1 MDNIKQGCLEVLKQ
15 GENYLKSVDKESYTA
30 IIQPYFTSSPGE
42 HIRHILD
49 MFLAVLNSDN
59 NEIDYDQRNRGSEIE
74 THPSSALEQLL
85 TIKTW
90 VESLI
95 DSDFENIIKM
105 KTEVSVIEKRV
116 SESTTTLGRELI
128 FCASHAVHHFAIIAI
143 AAKMKNVEV
152 ENGFGLAPATVTYL
166 RETCN

>member
-1 MDNIKQGCLEVLKQ
+1 MDNIKQGCLEVLNQ
-15 GENYLKSVDKESYTA
+15 GENYLKSVDEASYTA

-49 MFLAVLNSDN
+49 MFLAVRNSRN
-59 NEIDYDQRNRGSEIE
+59 NDIDYDQRHRGSEIE
-74 THPSSALEQLL
+74 TSPASALEQLL

-95 DSDFENIIKM
+95 NSDFEKIIKM
-105 KTEVSVIEKRV
+105 KTEVSVLEKRV
-116 SESTTTLGRELI
+116 SESMTTLGRELI

-143 AAKMKNVEV
+143 AAKMKNVEL

-166 RETCN
+166 RETSN